1 MAEKQVKEQKLLND
15 ELQTEVEKR
24 ESILKGLREQFN
36 LEKELANLIRGKND
50 LNKKQLDI
58 IDDVLDH
65 SKSILDNQKTLTEET
80 FTQVDL
86 EKVEREL
93 IREGLQ
99 DRTQIIAK
107 LKEKQNIQKETN
119 RIINL
124 QADAYKGIGNSID
137 GFIQNIPGIGGIL
150 SNILGTG
157 TLGEDMA
164 SSFRTSL
171 ETKGGIGDGV
181 SNGVVEGISSSV
193 TTNAIKGKIGKGFSL
208 GANTGL
214 KLGLAGLGALVSVG
228 FSQGFRS
235 LNLRNTFK
243 RIIFGSTF
251 DAFKEAFGDINQATL
266 SNITS
271 VKRLGAAF
279 GVTADN
285 SVKLLQA
292 QTEIS
297 GLTDKQAFALQR
309 QIGATA
315 ALRGVV
321 PNDVFSDLA
330 ANTEL
335 FATFSQ
341 DGGRNLAM
349 AAIEAKKLGLSLDT
363 IGKISETILDFQSSI
378 ESELEASLLIG
389 RQLNLNRARELAL
402 ANDFEGL
409 QREIVKQVGSER
421 ELNKLN
427 SIERKSLAKALG
439 ITVAELGKLAGGE
452 VEVQSTDTQENTN
465 AIRNLTIAVATAAG
479 IQTATSVGSFV
490 ASGAAAGV
498 GARLS
503 RVVAAVPKTPQTLIP
518 AAILTAIVSGIGMMV
533 ASNQQ
538 IASNTKGSVG
548 SFPGFMGEIN

>member
-452 VEVQSTDTQENTN
+452 VEVQSTDTQQNTS
-465 AIRNLTIAVATAAG
+465 AIRNLTMVVAASAG
-479 IQTATSVGSFV
+479 IQGAQAGTSLIKSAAGTAIGTRIL
-490 ASGAAAGV
+490 AAA
-498 GARLS
+498 
-503 RVVAAVPKTPQTLIP
+503 PKTPQVVAVL
-518 AAILTAIVSGIGMMV
+518 AAITGISFLINKLIG
-533 ASNQQ
+533 SNET
-538 IASNTKGSVG
+538 IAFNTKGNTG
-548 SFPGFMGEIN
+548 NNFPGFMGEIN

>member
-1 MAEKQVKEQKLLND
+1 MAERTAEQQKKLD
-15 ELQTEVEKR
+15 ELLGESLKKYEDTLEVLIKQK
-24 ESILKGLREQFN
+24 SISEDLSN
-36 LEKELANLIRGKND
+36 LLQNRNK
-50 LNKKQLDI
+50 LNKDQLSVVG
-58 IDDVLDH
+58 DVLDA
-65 SKSILDNQKTLTEET
+65 SKSVLDNQKSITEET

-99 DRTQIIAK
+99 DRGQIIAK

-124 QADAYKGIGNSID
+124 QADAYKGIGTSID

-171 ETKGGIGDGV
+171 ETKGGIAESV

-452 VEVQSTDTQENTN
+452 VEVQSTDTQQNTS
-465 AIRNLTIAVATAAG
+465 AIRNLTMVVAASAG
-479 IQTATSVGSFV
+479 IQGAQAGTSLIKSAAGTAIGTRIL
-490 ASGAAAGV
+490 AAA
-498 GARLS
+498 
-503 RVVAAVPKTPQTLIP
+503 PKTPQVVAVL
-518 AAILTAIVSGIGMMV
+518 AAITGISFLINKLIG
-533 ASNQQ
+533 SNET
-538 IASNTKGSVG
+538 IAFNTKGNTG
-548 SFPGFMGEIN
+548 NNTFPGFMGEIN

>member
-1 MAEKQVKEQKLLND
+1 MAERTAEQQKKLD
-15 ELQTEVEKR
+15 ELLGESLKKYEDTLEVLIKQK
-24 ESILKGLREQFN
+24 SISEDLSN
-36 LEKELANLIRGKND
+36 LLQNRNK
-50 LNKKQLDI
+50 LNKDQLSVVG
-58 IDDVLDH
+58 DVLDA
-65 SKSILDNQKTLTEET
+65 SKSVLDNQKSITEET

-99 DRTQIIAK
+99 DRGQIIAK

-124 QADAYKGIGNSID
+124 QADAYKGIGTSID

-171 ETKGGIGDGV
+171 ETKGGIGESV
-181 SNGVVEGISSSV
+181 TNGVVEGVSSSV

-452 VEVQSTDTQENTN
+452 VEVQSTDTQQNTS
-465 AIRNLTIAVATAAG
+465 AIRNLTMVVAASAG
-479 IQTATSVGSFV
+479 IQGAQAGTSLIKSAAGTAIGTRIL
-490 ASGAAAGV
+490 AAA
-498 GARLS
+498 
-503 RVVAAVPKTPQTLIP
+503 PKTPQVVAVL
-518 AAILTAIVSGIGMMV
+518 AAITGISFLINKLIG
-533 ASNQQ
+533 SNET
-538 IASNTKGSVG
+538 IAFNTKGNTG
-548 SFPGFMGEIN
+548 NNTFPGFMGEIN

>member
-1 MAEKQVKEQKLLND
+1 MAERTAEQQKKLD
-15 ELQTEVEKR
+15 ELLGESLKKYEDTLEVLIKQK
-24 ESILKGLREQFN
+24 SISEDLSN
-36 LEKELANLIRGKND
+36 LLQNRNK
-50 LNKKQLDI
+50 LNKDQLSVVG
-58 IDDVLDH
+58 DVLDA
-65 SKSILDNQKTLTEET
+65 SKSVLDNQKSITEET

-99 DRTQIIAK
+99 DRGQIIAK

-124 QADAYKGIGNSID
+124 QADAYKGIGTSID

-171 ETKGGIGDGV
+171 ETKGGIAESV

-193 TTNAIKGKIGKGFSL
+193 TTNAIQGKIGKGFSL

-452 VEVQSTDTQENTN
+452 VEVQSTDTQQNTS
-465 AIRNLTIAVATAAG
+465 AIRNLTMVVAASAG
-479 IQTATSVGSFV
+479 IQGAQAGTSLIKSAAGTAIGTRIL
-490 ASGAAAGV
+490 AAA
-498 GARLS
+498 
-503 RVVAAVPKTPQTLIP
+503 PKTPQVVAVL
-518 AAILTAIVSGIGMMV
+518 AAITGISFLINKLIG
-533 ASNQQ
+533 SNET
-538 IASNTKGSVG
+538 IAFNTKGNTG
-548 SFPGFMGEIN
+548 NNTFPGFMGEIN